1 MPLDQST
8 TDKIYHRLAFLYGDK
23 ATDILSRIKLL
34 AGKYPKLNGTELPR
48 DSWTH
53 KSVYVISYGD
63 SLLSEKEEPIPTL
76 KRFIDEKLNN
86 LITGV
91 HILPFFPY
99 SSDDGFSVI
108 DYRKVREDL
117 GDWDDVKDMA
127 KRYRV
132 MADLVINHISSKS
145 DWFQEF
151 LDGRQPGLDYFH
163 TKNIETDYGMVT
175 RPRSTPLLTPV
186 QTNDGVKHVWT
197 TFSPDQVDVNFA
209 NPDVLLEYI
218 DILLFYLANHIKV
231 IRLDA
236 VAFLWKKDGTNCIHL
251 KETHEV
257 VKLIRDLVEAVAP
270 DTIIITETNVP
281 HDENISYYGD
291 GDEAHMVYNF
301 SLPPLLFHAILT
313 GNASYLSEWSRK
325 LTPPPEGCT
334 YFNFSAS
341 HDGIGVR
348 PLEGLVPQEDFDLVV
363 QAAKDRGGFVS
374 YKQNPNGVETPYELN
389 ITFFDAF
396 KDPDDPENV
405 KDQIKRFMCSQILML
420 SFRGVPAIYIHC
432 LTATPNY
439 HEGVKETGVKRTI
452 NRRKWKL
459 SELEEILE
467 DEEHPTTI
475 VLNAWKQILTT
486 RRTEPAFHPES
497 GKEVME
503 TPNEIFSMLRLS
515 PDGSSA
521 VIVVAN
527 VSDKNVSYN
536 IPLSPLEYQG
546 PWVDLISRK
555 RVNPRNKIPLE
566 PWQIM
571 WIKIR

>member
-34 AGKYPKLNGTELPR
+34 AGKYPKLNGTEFPR